1 MMLVHEKI
9 EKQKNYDLFINFCF
23 AYRKK
28 FDKVMYK
35 KSQFENVVDVVL
47 ADQKAVLIAGGLL
60 GFFTPIGL
68 ITGVIAQAVGLFYAK
83 KFFKNMNEQ
92 RKITDKI
99 ERQNEN

>member
-1 MMLVHEKI
+1 MGYFSVYIDHTENTCYSKSLNHENLHLIWKG
-9 EKQKNYDLFINFCF
+9 
-23 AYRKK
+23 
-28 FDKVMYK
+28 KVKGGIY
-35 KSQFENVVDVVL
+35 
-47 ADQKAVLIAGGLL
+47 QKAVLIAGGLL

-68 ITGVIAQAVGLFYAK
+68 ITGMIAQAVGLFYAK